1 VVTEEP
7 EIKEKVE
14 DPIEREVVEDEDE
27 GFVLQRYNDIG
38 SEEKTTLTKVAIKK
52 LNFRLLDT
60 KQEDSNAT
68 KDLDEHLL
76 GPGLEEKVI
85 IDKPQP
91 VDQAWD
97 EEALNLS
104 DTEEPE
110 TVK

>member
-1 VVTEEP
+1 
-7 EIKEKVE
+7 
-14 DPIEREVVEDEDE
+14 
-27 GFVLQRYNDIG
+27 
-38 SEEKTTLTKVAIKK
+38 
-52 LNFRLLDT
+52 
-60 KQEDSNAT
+60 
-68 KDLDEHLL
+68 LDEHLL

-97 EEALNLS
+97 EDALDIS